1 MESGFLRHQLVTNGD
16 GLRPKKGEGNE
27 EQQEPKHPED
37 EKRRAIQPCSGHSR
51 IVEEVCHPITRSG
64 KASGGDFHAAVVVQ
78 RVRLGGLGRLACAAP
93 RLLLAFFI
101 SFSQQELLLLR
112 QRK

>member
-1 MESGFLRHQLVTNGD
+1 
-16 GLRPKKGEGNE
+16 
-27 EQQEPKHPED
+27 
-37 EKRRAIQPCSGHSR
+37 
-51 IVEEVCHPITRSG
+51 
-64 KASGGDFHAAVVVQ
+64 VVQ